1 MNEKTD
7 STPFSLATTPVPGQ
21 PPGATGEED
30 DLFAEAMGRV
40 RPLPAVDK
48 VLPHKRLPRGYEIT
62 GRQPR
67 TAVPVAAG
75 RGLSARVTDQEWVL
89 VADGISRERL
99 KRLSGGQPAVA
110 ITFDLHGMTRDAAL
124 DALLQGFTDALA
136 SGARVLCV
144 IHGRGLHSSDGKP
157 VLKQAVYHWL
167 SEGIFAAH
175 VLAVVPQPG
184 SGGGACLVLLR
195 RAGS

>member
-1 MNEKTD
+1 MAMAADED
-7 STPFSLATTPVPGQ
+7 
-21 PPGATGEED
+21 D

-48 VLPHKRLPRGYEIT
+48 VLSRKRLPRGFEIA

-67 TAVPVAAG
+67 NATPVPTRNG
-75 RGLSARVTDQEWVL
+75 SPARVTDQEWVL

-99 KRLSGGQPAVA
+99 KRLSGTQSAAAG
-110 ITFDLHGMTRDAAL
+110 TFDLHGMTRDAAL
-124 DALLQGFTDALA
+124 DALLQGFTSALA
-136 SGARVLCV
+136 AGARVLCV

-167 SEGIFAAH
+167 SEGPFAAH

-195 RAGS
+195 RMGP